1 MVVFST
7 NLMESEY
14 IMKSAKQNPMA
25 QMVQSIVG
33 SSLSDIELV
42 ELGSSIASARFDVVT
57 ASEQYDSL
65 AKSARESGLKLVD
78 TRKTKGVAPELI
90 AQTKAFKGGFIDTL
104 VAKGLGAKTAQNYFQ
119 ELVPCINEG
128 KTFST
133 NTSKQ
138 NNAKGKGKGQKAG
151 DKTDT
156 DKMVSALLN
165 VWKLSDVASDSIAQ
179 IESSL
184 DNGMGLVDAIADYLK
199 SQGQPIETEDS
210 EEIAE

>member
-1 MVVFST
+1 MP
-7 NLMESEY
+7 
-14 IMKSAKQNPMA
+14 KAKQTNAIEQMA
-25 QMVQSIVG
+25 KAVIG
-33 SSLSDIELV
+33 SSLSNIELV
-42 ELGSSIASARFDVVT
+42 ELGCSLASARFDVVT

-78 TRKTKGVAPELI
+78 TRKTKGVAPEHVE
-90 AQTKAFKGGFIDTL
+90 QTKAFKGGFIDTL
-104 VAKGLGAKTAQNYFQ
+104 VAKGLKAKTAQNYYQ

-128 KTFST
+128 KVFST

-138 NNAKGKGKGQKAG
+138 NSAKGGKGSQKGKGA
-151 DKTDT
+151 TDT

-165 VWKLSDVASDSIAQ
+165 VWKLSDVASDSIAK

-199 SQGQPIETEDS
+199 SEGQNIATESS

>member
-1 MVVFST
+1 
-7 NLMESEY
+7 
-14 IMKSAKQNPMA
+14 MKSAKQNPIA
-25 QMVQSIVG
+25 NMVQSIVG
-33 SSLSDIELV
+33 SSLSDLELV

-90 AQTKAFKGGFIDTL
+90 SQTKAFKGGFIDTL
-104 VAKGLGAKTAQNYFQ
+104 KAKGLGDKTAQNYYQ

-138 NNAKGKGKGQKAG
+138 NAKGKGKGQKAG

-179 IESSL
+179 IESNL
-184 DNGMGLVDAIADYLK
+184 DNGMSLIDAIEDYLK
-199 SQGQPIETEDS
+199 AQGQNIAS